1 MSAYH
6 LLARAGALARP
17 GPLLDPPPADPSSIR
32 RSNLEN
38 LPVPSPLRFR
48 IPGLM
53 PTKAV
58 TTALQERWNVVA
70 EPVSTVRRTFLDTA
84 DWRVYR
90 GGWTLE
96 MDREPPATS
105 TKEAPVVLRQ
115 AGSEAVLAN
124 TTCDGAPRF
133 AGDLP
138 DNSPWSEV
146 AAAIGD
152 RRLLDQVEMDSYLH
166 RMSVRNDDE
175 KTTAKVVIEW
185 HRLVDQKGR
194 QHLLRVATVSPVRG
208 YERIAG
214 RIGEALLDAGLEPQD
229 GSLLPSALAALD
241 RPQPG
246 SKLGPGVPL
255 EHSMAAAQAVG
266 AILGRLRYHLLANEA
281 GVREQLDIEFLHE
294 YRVAIRRARSILRT
308 VRGVLP
314 PDDAQALAG
323 ELGWLGQLTGAPR
336 DLDVHLAELRSANGD
351 LAPLSQYLADRRE
364 AAQDELVAAMD
375 SERYRRLL
383 GSWAA
388 LERADADL
396 AAAPDAARPV
406 GEEADALIARAYRR
420 VIRRGRA
427 IEAST
432 PPEALHDLR
441 KRAKELRYLLE
452 CFQTLYPERERA
464 SVIKELKALQDNLG
478 EFQDCQV
485 QAEAVRTMAEEL
497 HRSGAPASTL
507 MAMGRMAETLEE
519 RERRARLEFDARFGR
534 FSRPANRQRMAELLS
549 GDGASGGKKTEP

>member
-1 MSAYH
+1 
-6 LLARAGALARP
+6 
-17 GPLLDPPPADPSSIR
+17 
-32 RSNLEN
+32 
-38 LPVPSPLRFR
+38 
-48 IPGLM
+48 M

-58 TTALQERWNVVA
+58 TTSLQERGKVVT
-70 EPVSTVRRTFLDTA
+70 EPASAVRRTFLDTA
-84 DWRVYR
+84 DWRLYR

-96 MDREPPATS
+96 MDQEPSAITI
-105 TKEAPVVLRQ
+105 KEVPIALRDT
-115 AGSEAVLAN
+115 GSEAVLAS
-124 TTCDGAPRF
+124 TTFDGAPGF

-138 DNSPWSEV
+138 PSAPWSEA

-152 RRLLDQVEMDSYLH
+152 RRLLCQLEMDSYLH
-166 RMSVRNDDE
+166 RISVRNDDD

-185 HRLVDQKGR
+185 HRLVDLAGR
-194 QHLLRVATVSPVRG
+194 QHLLRVATVTPVRG
-208 YERIAG
+208 YERTTE
-214 RIGEALLDAGLEPQD
+214 RIGEALVEAGLQPQEQ
-229 GSLLPSALAALD
+229 SLLPSALLVLD
-241 RPQPG
+241 RPPPG
-246 SKLGPGVPL
+246 SRLGPGVEL
-255 EHSMAAAQAVG
+255 ERGKPAAQAAA

-308 VRGVLP
+308 ISGVLP
-314 PDDAQALAG
+314 PDDTRALAG
-323 ELGWLGQLTGAPR
+323 ELGWLAQLTGLPR

-375 SERYRRLL
+375 SERYHRLVD
-383 GSWAA
+383 SWAA
-388 LERADADL
+388 LERADVVTAD
-396 AAAPDAARPV
+396 APDADRPA

-452 CFQTLYPERERA
+452 CFQTLYPERDRT

-485 QAEAVRTMAEEL
+485 QAEAVHVMAEEL
-497 HRSGAPASTL
+497 LRSGAPAPTL

-519 RERRARLEFDARFGR
+519 RERRARLEFDARFR
-534 FSRPANRQRMAELLS
+534 QFSKPANRERMAHLVS
-549 GDGASGGKKTEP
+549 GEGASGGESTEP

>member
-1 MSAYH
+1 M
-6 LLARAGALARP
+6 
-17 GPLLDPPPADPSSIR
+17 
-32 RSNLEN
+32 
-38 LPVPSPLRFR
+38 PSPLRFR

-70 EPVSTVRRTFLDTA
+70 EPASAVRRTFLDTA
-84 DWRVYR
+84 DWRLYR

-96 MDREPPATS
+96 MDQEPSTIT
-105 TKEAPVVLRQ
+105 TKEVPMALRDS
-115 AGSEAVLAN
+115 GSEAILAS
-124 TTCDGAPRF
+124 TSFDGTPRF

-138 DNSPWSEV
+138 ASAPWSEV
-146 AAAIGD
+146 AAAVGE
-152 RRLLDQVEMDSYLH
+152 RRLLCQLEMDSYL
-166 RMSVRNDDE
+166 RRLSVRNDDG
-175 KTTAKVVIEW
+175 KTTAKVVVEW
-185 HRLVDQKGR
+185 HRLVGPAGR
-194 QHLLRVATVSPVRG
+194 QHQLRVASVTPVRG
-208 YERIAG
+208 YERTTE
-214 RIGEALLDAGLEPQD
+214 RIGEALVDAGLQPQER
-229 GSLLPSALAALD
+229 SLLPSALLVLD

-246 SKLGPGVPL
+246 SKLGPGVEL
-255 EHSMAAAQAVG
+255 ERSMPAAQAVG

-308 VRGVLP
+308 IRGVLP
-314 PDDAQALAG
+314 PADAQALAG
-323 ELGWLGQLTGAPR
+323 ELGWLAQLTGPPR

-364 AAQDELVAAMD
+364 AAQDELVAAME
-375 SERYRRLL
+375 SERYRRLVDSWEAL
-383 GSWAA
+383 GRAGADVGAA
-388 LERADADL
+388 DSD
-396 AAAPDAARPV
+396 APDADRPA
-406 GEEADALIARAYRR
+406 GEEADDLIARAYRR

-427 IEAST
+427 IEPST

-452 CFQTLYPERERA
+452 CFQTLYPERERT

-485 QAEAVRTMAEEL
+485 QGEAVRTMAEEL
-497 HRSGAPASTL
+497 LRSGAPAATL

-519 RERRARLEFDARFGR
+519 RERRARLEFDARFR
-534 FSRPANRQRMAELLS
+534 QFSKRANRERMAHLVS
-549 GDGASGGKKTEP
+549 GNRASGGKNTEP